1 MQRLTKTGIL
11 LASLLLLATPLPNVG
26 AISDNESVIS
36 TTFNDGVW
44 VNDTLTING
53 STTVPAQYANWALY
67 DVTDPY
73 AEWEELQSGDYF
85 TEVIPIDEGL
95 WAWSITIDVS
105 GHNCTCWLEISQPDG
120 LEKALLNRIIF
131 IGEGPHNPVV
141 SPIHP
146 LTIFV
151 DDPVE
156 LSTIGILSIG
166 NASESIIS
174 LEWCYAPLG
183 ACDGDYNSSEV
194 SVVWNHNQGT
204 FTIDADAL
212 GLTDGVWQFSYT
224 LQDEYLRDSP
234 PVNFRV
240 NVDQTDPDAIL
251 ICPEQAL
258 EGDLVIIDGTE
269 SRDGVWGPSSLQ
281 AVWYITQPDGVYRVA
296 EPSETNGM
304 LFNLIPNQSG
314 NYSIQ
319 LDVVDSVGRRSSSTV
334 QILVINVEPVFDLQ
348 IDETN
353 IPESESWQLIEGEDF
368 EISVLATDTGMDN
381 ETLVY
386 QWYLDG
392 EIVSSTTFFAS
403 DDLDVGAH
411 DLLLVVT
418 DDDGAS
424 KSHEIQITVT
434 AKESSDENQ
443 LDLTVLLLFVVIVGV
458 GITVFRRVNMSEH
471 ESSGMPKW
479 GDSPSSKVEKPVD
492 GGSDDNQMWDE
503 SDASYGG
510 KD

>member
-11 LASLLLLATPLPNVG
+11 LASLLLLATPLPNTSALSDSESAITSTMEDG
-26 AISDNESVIS
+26 A
-36 TTFNDGVW
+36 W

-53 STTVPAQYANWALY
+53 STTIPAQYANWALY

-73 AEWEELQSGDYF
+73 AEWETLLSGDYF
-85 TEVIPIDEGL
+85 TEVIPIDDGI
-95 WAWSITIDVS
+95 WVWSITIDVT
-105 GHNCTCWLEISQPDG
+105 GIDCTCWLEISQPDG
-120 LEKALLNRIIF
+120 LEKALLNRIVF
-131 IGEGPHNPVV
+131 IGEGPHNPVA
-141 SPIHP
+141 SPNHP

-151 DDPVE
+151 DEPVE

-166 NASESIIS
+166 NTSESKIS

-183 ACDGDYNSSEV
+183 ACDGDSNSSEV
-194 SVVWNHNQGT
+194 SVVWNDNQGT

-240 NVDQTDPDAIL
+240 NVDQTDPDAVL

-269 SRDGVWGPSSLQ
+269 SRDGVWGPSLQ
-281 AVWYITQPDGVYRVA
+281 AVWYITQPDGVFRVA
-296 EPSETNGM
+296 EQSETNGM

-319 LDVVDSVGRRSSSTV
+319 LDVVDSVGRMSSSTV

-353 IPESESWQLIEGEDF
+353 IPESESWQLIEGENF

-392 EIVSSTTFFAS
+392 EIVSSTTFFVS
-403 DDLDVGAH
+403 DDLDVGTH
-411 DLLLVVT
+411 NLQLVVT

-424 KSHEIQITVT
+424 KSHQMQIKVNAKDVKEDRELDFTVI
-434 AKESSDENQ
+434 
-443 LDLTVLLLFVVIVGV
+443 LLFVIII
-458 GITVFRRVNMSEH
+458 GISFTVFRKANMSEH

-479 GDSPSSKVEKPVD
+479 GDSTSSKVEKSVVA
-492 GGSDDNQMWDE
+492 GSDDNQMWDE

>member
-1 MQRLTKTGIL
+1 MERLTKTGIL
-11 LASLLLLATPLPNVG
+11 LASLLLLATPLPTASALSN
-26 AISDNESVIS
+26 SESEITS
-36 TTFNDGVW
+36 TLEDGVW

-53 STTVPAQYANWALY
+53 STTIPAQYANWALY

-73 AEWEELQSGDYF
+73 SDWETLQSGDYF
-85 TEVIPIDEGL
+85 TEVIPVEDGI
-95 WAWSITIDVS
+95 WSWSITIDVT
-105 GHNCTCWLEISQPDG
+105 GIDCTCWLEISQPDG
-120 LEKALLNRIIF
+120 LERALLNRIVF
-131 IGEGPHNPVV
+131 IGEGPHDPVV

-156 LSTIGILSIG
+156 LSTIGILSTG
-166 NASESIIS
+166 NVSESKVS

-183 ACDGDYNSSEV
+183 ACVGDSNSSEV
-194 SVVWNHNQGT
+194 SVVWADNQGT
-204 FTIDADAL
+204 FTIDADVL
-212 GLTDGVWQFSYT
+212 GLSDGVWDFSYI

-240 NVDQTDPDAIL
+240 NVDQTDPDAVL
-251 ICPEQAL
+251 ICPERAL
-258 EGDLVIIDGTE
+258 EGDLVIMDGTE
-269 SRDGVWGPSSLQ
+269 SRDGVWGSSLQ
-281 AVWYITQPDGVYRVA
+281 AVWYITQPDGVFRVA
-296 EPSETNGM
+296 EQSETDGM
-304 LFNLIPNQSG
+304 MFNLVPNQSG

-319 LDVVDSVGRRSSSTV
+319 LDVVDLVGRRSSTTV
-334 QILVINVEPVFDLQ
+334 HILVENVQPVFDLQ

-353 IPESESWQLIEGEDF
+353 IPESESWQLIEGEDL
-368 EISVLATDTGMDN
+368 EISVIATDTGMDN

-392 EIVSSTTFFAS
+392 ELVSSTTFYVS
-403 DDLDVGAH
+403 DDLNVGTH

-418 DDDGAS
+418 DNDGAS
-424 KSHEIQITVT
+424 KSHEMQIKVS
-434 AKESSDENQ
+434 AKEVNDEKG
-443 LDLTVLLLFVVIVGV
+443 LDFTVILLFVIIVG
-458 GITVFRRVNMSEH
+458 ISFTVFRKAKMSEH
-471 ESSGMPKW
+471 ESSSMPKW
-479 GDSPSSKVEKPVD
+479 GNSASSGTEKSVD